1 MSKNYAVLIS
11 GGLAQDGYDEF
22 WNDLVLMWKAL
33 LDVGYRD
40 ENIFVVYGDGNDF
53 EDPARPYYSFKR
65 FRLLNGSKRRKL
77 TDFRADTES
86 ISYLFNSLA
95 GTLKPIISKSD
106 RIPDVLS
113 HQKRIINKLSSK
125 DTLFIWTFDHG
136 DKDGGSSSLCLMN
149 GQKLPDTA
157 FGNLIAKIKCAFK
170 IVTMQQCFSGG
181 FIDNLSDGST
191 MVLTACSPEEAAH
204 RCDSENNEIDGV
216 VYHHGEF
223 NHQFLQAFYD
233 KNIRN
238 AYERAI
244 SSVDFNSMR
253 TILNSIFQFIY
264 EYDSLEETPQFF
276 DGKAMAAADCGSN
289 RPLRSEDMVKTAWS
303 VGDVNGGFSV
313 EFSYSV
319 SNFEGSLASQI
330 IKVDISVDGCLRETH
345 NISMSSNSLMLNIP
359 PARNHYGLFGT
370 LYADYTQKNIS
381 FNGNIIPKKEIYCG
395 QNYSPYASSSLIAFN
410 SVVFKWV

>member
-53 EDPARPYYSFKR
+53 DDPARPYYSFKR
-65 FRLLNGSKRRKL
+65 FKLLNGSKRRKL
-77 TDFRADTES
+77 TDFRADIES
-86 ISYLFNSLA
+86 ISYLFNSL
-95 GTLKPIISKSD
+95 TQNLKPSKSQPD

-113 HQKRIINKLSSK
+113 RRIINKLSSK
-125 DTLFIWTFDHG
+125 DTLFVWTFDHG
-136 DKDGGSSSLCLMN
+136 DKDGANSSLCLMN
-149 GQKLPDTA
+149 GEKLSDIA

-170 IVTMQQCFSGG
+170 TVVMQQCFSGG
-181 FIDNLSDGST
+181 FIDNLSDGKT
-191 MVLTACSPEEAAH
+191 MILTACSHDEAAH

-233 KNIRN
+233 KSIRN
-238 AYERAI
+238 AYERSI
-244 SSVDFNSMR
+244 FSVDFISMK
-253 TILNSIFQFIY
+253 TIFNSIFQFIY
-264 EYDSLEETPQFF
+264 DYDSAEETPQYF
-276 DGKAMAAADCGSN
+276 DGNGMVAADYGSN
-289 RPLRSEDMVKTAWS
+289 RPHHSDDMVKTAWS

-330 IKVDISVDGCLRETH
+330 IKVDVLVDGCLRETH
-345 NISMSSNSLMLNIP
+345 NISLCSNSLMLNIP
-359 PARNHYGLFGT
+359 PSRNHYGLFGT
-370 LYADYTQKNIS
+370 LCADYTQKNIS

-395 QNYSPYASSSLIAFN
+395 QNYSPYASSG
-410 SVVFKWV
+410 